1 MANFS
6 DCVKKHTN
14 EENIGNG
21 LQVLS
26 KELRIVS
33 HGATYFKWLWQTR
46 HRNLEALKQ
55 KLPSKNTT
63 QLNRCLYDTKQKKKS
78 PWKWL
83 EQATKLKVLLLDLTR
98 WCYTT
103 NSKHSSIYK
112 AVKTLLNTI
121 YEIGRDCCRHV

>member
-1 MANFS
+1 MAKFS
-6 DCVKKHTN
+6 DCVNKHTN

-63 QLNRCLYDTKQKKKS
+63 QLNKCLYDTKQKKKV
-78 PWKWL
+78 L
-83 EQATKLKVLLLDLTR
+83 ENGLSKPLNLK
-98 WCYTT
+98 Y
-103 NSKHSSIYK
+103 YF
-112 AVKTLLNTI
+112 
-121 YEIGRDCCRHV
+121 

>member
-6 DCVKKHTN
+6 DCVNKHTN

-103 NSKHSSIYK
+103 NSKHLRIYK
-112 AVKTLLNTI
+112 AVKT
-121 YEIGRDCCRHV
+121 C